1 MPGQIINLMSYLFV
15 AIAFGTI
22 ASRLVSG
29 LWKPSLKWE
38 MAVGLAFV
46 ILGQL
51 VVVGRFIPLWTLTSA
66 AVLGAGMLLSV
77 AGVVVIRR
85 LPPTG

>member
-1 MPGQIINLMSYLFV
+1 MTDQIINLMSYLFF
-15 AIAFGTI
+15 AFVFGMV

-29 LWKPSLKWE
+29 AWKPALKWE
-38 MAVGLAFV
+38 LALGMAFV

-51 VVVGRFIPLWTLTSA
+51 IVVGRFIALWTLPSA
-66 AVLGAGMLLSV
+66 ALLGAGMLLSV
-77 AGVVVIRR
+77 AGGLTIRR

>member
-1 MPGQIINLMSYLFV
+1 MPDQIINLISYLFFAFV
-15 AIAFGTI
+15 FGTV

-29 LWKPSLKWE
+29 AWKPSLKWE
-38 MAVGLAFV
+38 LALGLAFV

-51 VVVGRFIPLWTLTSA
+51 IVVGRFISLWTLPSA
-66 AVLGAGMLLSV
+66 ALLGAGMLLSV
-77 AGVVVIRR
+77 AGGLTIRR